1 MFLLLELGK
10 ELGLHSSM
18 NMSHLKCEQL
28 FKTILGYIPEYIG
41 KQKKRLLSKV
51 KLCRGTS
58 LIRAPQ
64 IIAIS
69 WLRNYVHICYM
80 HRMML

>member
-41 KQKKRLLSKV
+41 KQKKTLEQSEILRRDKFDSCLANHCNFMAL
-51 KLCRGTS
+51 KLF
-58 LIRAPQ
+58 
-64 IIAIS
+64 AI
-69 WLRNYVHICYM
+69 CTA
-80 HRMML
+80 

>member
-10 ELGLHSSM
+10 ELELHSSM

-28 FKTILGYIPEYIG
+28 FK
-41 KQKKRLLSKV
+41 RLLSKV
-51 KLCRGTS
+51 KLCGGTS

-69 WLRNYVHICYM
+69 WL
-80 HRMML
+80 